1 MPIFTIAFER
11 RNSRG
16 NHDYRPLF
24 QELQAQKC
32 FPLFETSWLG
42 SFNNDATQIHNHFKR
57 LMHEDDPLVVCE
69 MTNRFCYSNAE
80 QGGEQVARTQPSCLE
95 RERKFRRTGRAA
107 RLTGGRFGSGPGE
120 SSREEGGS
128 KGGREVRGN
137 VR

>member
-80 QGGEQVARTQPSCLE
+80 
-95 RERKFRRTGRAA
+95 
-107 RLTGGRFGSGPGE
+107 
-120 SSREEGGS
+120 
-128 KGGREVRGN
+128 
-137 VR
+137 